1 MKPQLSVKRVLVDGT
16 LMSVLLTII
25 TFGSIYVNP
34 MMLVDS
40 YTPDV
45 QAAVGE
51 VEVPALQLIVFYA
64 LSFGA
69 VVGITLYSNARLRR
83 ENGGNLSFWTASVHS
98 ALLMFFFAVWDLL
111 IMDWLIFV
119 TIQPAFVVI
128 PGTEGFAGYKDYGFH
143 FEVSFLGPERWL
155 STFIGGLV
163 MGGLSIM
170 LFGGKRRATTAS
182 GNGP

>member
-64 LSFGA
+64 RACAGK
-69 VVGITLYSNARLRR
+69 
-83 ENGGNLSFWTASVHS
+83 TAATYPS
-98 ALLMFFFAVWDLL
+98 
-111 IMDWLIFV
+111 
-119 TIQPAFVVI
+119 
-128 PGTEGFAGYKDYGFH
+128 
-143 FEVSFLGPERWL
+143 GPLL
-155 STFIGGLV
+155 STVLCSCSS
-163 MGGLSIM
+163 LQ
-170 LFGGKRRATTAS
+170 S
-182 GNGP
+182 GTC